1 MRGLAD
7 SWRCKSVITFSK
19 YLMRG
24 MRVFSS
30 LRKTDKGLKLTLD
43 KCYGYKRSCFH
54 CVEKQV
60 LIKGF
65 KGRLCEITSRLT
77 SRNGIQSHY
86 INLPQA
92 FPELLLFF

>member
-1 MRGLAD
+1 M
-7 SWRCKSVITFSK
+7 VIKDPVSTVWKNKF
-19 YLMRG
+19 
-24 MRVFSS
+24 
-30 LRKTDKGLKLTLD
+30 
-43 KCYGYKRSCFH
+43 
-54 CVEKQV
+54 
-60 LIKGF
+60 IKGF